1 MAYSWDLRIRV
12 VEYVEN
18 GGSITKAAKLFKV
31 GRASI
36 YRWLGRET
44 LEPTK
49 VKRRHRKLDWSAL
62 KKDVVENPESRLI
75 DRAKK
80 FEVRPSAISYAL
92 KQMKITRKKKSF
104 VIEKE
109 IDKKEYNTIE
119 LSGN

>member
-1 MAYSWDLRIRV
+1 M
-12 VEYVEN
+12 
-18 GGSITKAAKLFKV
+18 
-31 GRASI
+31 
-36 YRWLGRET
+36 
-44 LEPTK
+44 
-49 VKRRHRKLDWSAL
+49 
-62 KKDVVENPESRLI
+62 VENPESRLI

-92 KQMKITRKKKSF
+92 KQMKITRKKNSF